1 MGKSS
6 GDANIQIT
14 SCFDPQKQ
22 KLGDEERQAK
32 GHSLTRR
39 EKDLIVEFLDERQ
52 AELEY

>member
-1 MGKSS
+1 M
-6 GDANIQIT
+6 QIYKLHNVLIHK
-14 SCFDPQKQ
+14 KQ
-22 KLGDEERQAK
+22 KLRDEERQTK